1 MGNTLISRL
10 ARRLALMAALVATA
24 VVFLTSTTGAG
35 ALLDGRTVTAANDYR
50 TPTTTVRALGV
61 LLS

>member
-1 MGNTLISRL
+1 MGNTLICRL

-24 VVFLTSTTGAG
+24 VILLTSTTGAG

-50 TPTTTVRALGV
+50 LF
-61 LLS
+61 